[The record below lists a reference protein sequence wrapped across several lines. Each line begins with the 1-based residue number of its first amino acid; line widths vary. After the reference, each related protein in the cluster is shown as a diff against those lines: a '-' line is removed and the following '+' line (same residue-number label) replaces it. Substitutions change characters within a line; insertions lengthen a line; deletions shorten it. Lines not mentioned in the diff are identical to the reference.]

1 MKTIFETSLI
11 GASLLFATYAN
22 AGLLKTTSPDVDSVI
37 YAQRV
42 VDQIVASHP
51 GITDVILHVTPPGQT
66 ENLAI
71 ASYSAS
77 ERGKAS
83 GDDDLGVIRTGKSLV
98 EVQKDGVRIGV
109 LVPLMDNQKNTI
121 GALGIVYAYHRGES
135 EQTFVLQSMGI
146 RNAIARHIK
155 SRDALFA
162 HSGPAISR

>member
-1 MKTIFETSLI
+1 MKTIFEASLI

-22 AGLLKTTSPDVDSVI
+22 AGLLTSTPPDVNSVI

-42 VDQIVASHP
+42 VDQIVTSHP

-71 ASYSAS
+71 ASYSVS

-83 GDDDLGVIRTGKSLV
+83 GDDDLDVIRTGKPLV

-109 LVPLMDNQKNTI
+109 IVPLMDHQKNTI
-121 GALGIVYAYHRGES
+121 GALGIVYTYHRGES

-146 RNAIARHIK
+146 RNAIARHVT
-155 SRDALFA
+155 SLDALFD
-162 HSGPAISR
+162 HSRPIAQ